1 MRFEFLKAFGNRFER
16 APGQGPVQHRQET
29 TSTRAASAVHTDHS
43 LWRRLEFSP
52 RIFGG
57 KRFGSTIM
65 DRYILAEI
73 FQPFFVSLL
82 FFTSLFV
89 SIALKDVIG
98 DLLGKGVDPV
108 RIFKF
113 LFDLLFEKMSLTLPV
128 ACLFSGIL
136 AAGRLS
142 GDSEITA
149 LRAAGI
155 SFARMY
161 GVFLFAGLL
170 SMLIMG
176 YLIFFISPAS
186 ARDREDFENWLK
198 NYHSLTMV
206 STGRFMG
213 RGGFDGVS
221 SKGQDIYAESRTGN
235 ILNQVQIRE
244 WNNSVDLKNS
254 PTVPVGDNVRIPIGN
269 GFITQVI
276 HAKSGELL
284 SRVRE
289 DGTEEKLIRLTEGFT
304 IELDDEEKAYQ
315 VTDFGGGTMD
325 YVIPAPPQQL
335 GRLDVKPDNRTFS
348 ELFEFLDKLENGGIE
363 ITPMTILG
371 SMANLDGLRDYGG
384 LVGEASDE
392 ELEGM
397 MNQKIL
403 LPSVGEMEAMSQ
415 QMQFASIMFSQTGK
429 MPEIKGLENFGTLI
443 QGGEGN
449 PASQIMM
456 FSMMFQN
463 LIKDAKKTGI
473 KYKFEIHRRVATP
486 IGCLLFFFVSFPLG
500 LVVKRSGKGMSFTL
514 ALAVFAG
521 YYIVAMLGTSQATQG
536 KMDPGVAAWLP
547 NSLLLV
553 FGFYLMSSR
562 TDGFSPFAFLVR
574 PIRKLLTRVWNPIA
588 PYARIVFA
596 PWLALYRKWINS
608 RLARGLRFLAI
619 AIWKGGQWIIGRAV
633 QLRDRIRPP
642 VKIEP
647 PADHR

>member
-1 MRFEFLKAFGNRFER
+1 
-16 APGQGPVQHRQET
+16 
-29 TSTRAASAVHTDHS
+29 
-43 LWRRLEFSP
+43 
-52 RIFGG
+52 
-57 KRFGSTIM
+57 M

-161 GVFLFAGLL
+161 RVFLFAGLL
-170 SMLIMG
+170 SMFVMG
-176 YLIFFISPAS
+176 YLIFFVSPQS

-235 ILNQVQIRE
+235 ILNSVQIRE
-244 WNNSVDLKNS
+244 WNNSVDLANS

-284 SRVRE
+284 SRIRE

-304 IELDDEEKAYQ
+304 IELDDEQKAYQ

-325 YVIPAPPQQL
+325 YVIPAPPGQL
-335 GRLDVKPDNRTFS
+335 GRLDVKPDNRTFA
-348 ELFEFLDKLENGGIE
+348 ELFDFLERLENGGIE

-403 LPSVGEMEAMSQ
+403 LPSIQQMEMMAL
-415 QMQFASIMFSQTGK
+415 QMQFAAGQYARTGE
-429 MPEIKGLENFGTLI
+429 MPQIAGMENFGALLA
-443 QGGEGN
+443 GGEGN
-449 PASQIMM
+449 PSSQILMLSVM
-456 FSMMFQN
+456 LQN

-473 KYKFEIHRRVATP
+473 KYHFEIHRRVATP

-514 ALAVFAG
+514 ALGVFAG
-521 YYIVAMLGTSQATQG
+521 YYIVSMVGTSQATQG
-536 KMDPGVAAWLP
+536 KLDPAVAAWLP
-547 NSLLLV
+547 NLILLG
-553 FGFYLMSSR
+553 FGFYLMASR
-562 TDGFSPFAFLVR
+562 TDGFSPFAFLTR
-574 PIRKLLTRVWNPIA
+574 PLGRLFAFLWRPVA
-588 PYARIVFA
+588 PYARLVAAPFVSVFRRLGGPRVVA
-596 PWLALYRKWINS
+596 FLRGALNLALAGWRGFV
-608 RLARGLRFLAI
+608 RLLLR
-619 AIWKGGQWIIGRAV
+619 
-633 QLRDRIRPP
+633 LRDRIRPP
-642 VKIEP
+642 VKVAP

>member
-1 MRFEFLKAFGNRFER
+1 
-16 APGQGPVQHRQET
+16 
-29 TSTRAASAVHTDHS
+29 
-43 LWRRLEFSP
+43 
-52 RIFGG
+52 
-57 KRFGSTIM
+57 M

-161 GVFLFAGLL
+161 RVFLFAGLL
-170 SMLIMG
+170 SMLVMA
-176 YLIFFISPAS
+176 YLIFFISPSS

-235 ILNQVQIRE
+235 ILNHVQIRE
-244 WNNSVDLKNS
+244 WNNSVDLANS
-254 PTVPVGDNVRIPIGN
+254 PTVAVGDNVRIPIGN

-315 VTDFGGGTMD
+315 ITDFAGGSMD
-325 YVIPAPPQQL
+325 YVIPAPPGQL
-335 GRLDVKPDNRTFS
+335 GRLDVKPDNRTFA
-348 ELFEFLDKLENGGIE
+348 ELFDFLDRLENGGIE

-371 SMANLDGLRDYGG
+371 SMANLQGMRDYGG

-403 LPSVGEMEAMSQ
+403 LPSIQQMEMMAL
-415 QMQFASIMFSQTGK
+415 QMQFAAGQYARTGE
-429 MPEIKGLENFGTLI
+429 MPQIAGMENFGALLQT
-443 QGGEGN
+443 GEGN
-449 PASQIMM
+449 PTSQIMM
-456 FSMMFQN
+456 LSVMLQN

-473 KYKFEIHRRVATP
+473 KYRFEIHRRIATP

-514 ALAVFAG
+514 ALGVFAG
-521 YYIVAMLGTSQATQG
+521 YYIVTMVGTSQATQG
-536 KMDPGVAAWLP
+536 KLDPGVAAWLP
-547 NSLLLV
+547 NVILLF

-562 TDGFSPFAFLVR
+562 TDGFKPLAFLTR
-574 PIRKLLTRVWNPIA
+574 PVGRLLARLWTPIE
-588 PYARIVFA
+588 PYARPFLNRLHAALAWLSATA
-596 PWLALYRKWINS
+596 PVRLAVRLVRAVALALRWTGG
-608 RLARGLRFLAI
+608 ALR
-619 AIWKGGQWIIGRAV
+619 R
-633 QLRDRIRPP
+633 LRDRIRPP
-642 VKIEP
+642 EKIAP

>member
-1 MRFEFLKAFGNRFER
+1 MSAG
-16 APGQGPVQHRQET
+16 AGP
-29 TSTRAASAVHTDHS
+29 AVHTDRTF
-43 LWRRLEFSP
+43 WRRLEFAP
-52 RIFGG
+52 RGR
-57 KRFGSTIM
+57 RFGPTIM

-161 GVFLFAGLL
+161 RVFLFAGLL
-170 SMLIMG
+170 SMFVMG
-176 YLIFFISPAS
+176 YLIFFVSPQS

-235 ILNQVQIRE
+235 ILNSVQIRE
-244 WNNSVDLKNS
+244 WNNSVDLANS

-284 SRVRE
+284 SRIRE

-304 IELDDEEKAYQ
+304 IELDDEQKAYQ

-325 YVIPAPPQQL
+325 YVIPAPPGQL
-335 GRLDVKPDNRTFS
+335 GRLDVKPDNRTFA
-348 ELFEFLDKLENGGIE
+348 ELFDFLERLENGGIE

-403 LPSVGEMEAMSQ
+403 LPSIQQMEMMAL
-415 QMQFASIMFSQTGK
+415 QMQFAAGQYARTGE
-429 MPEIKGLENFGTLI
+429 MPQIAGMENFGALLA
-443 QGGEGN
+443 GGEGN
-449 PASQIMM
+449 PSSQILMLSVM
-456 FSMMFQN
+456 LQN

-473 KYKFEIHRRVATP
+473 KYHFEIHRRVATP

-514 ALAVFAG
+514 ALGVFAG
-521 YYIVAMLGTSQATQG
+521 YYIVSMVGTSQATQG
-536 KMDPGVAAWLP
+536 KLDPAVAAWLP
-547 NSLLLV
+547 NLILLG
-553 FGFYLMSSR
+553 FGFYLMASR
-562 TDGFSPFAFLVR
+562 TDGFSPFAFLTR
-574 PIRKLLTRVWNPIA
+574 PLGRLFAFLWRPVA
-588 PYARIVFA
+588 PYARLVAAPFVSVFRRLGGPRVVA
-596 PWLALYRKWINS
+596 FLRGALNLALAGWRGFV
-608 RLARGLRFLAI
+608 RLLLR
-619 AIWKGGQWIIGRAV
+619 
-633 QLRDRIRPP
+633 LRDRIRPP
-642 VKIEP
+642 VKVAP

>member
-1 MRFEFLKAFGNRFER
+1 
-16 APGQGPVQHRQET
+16 
-29 TSTRAASAVHTDHS
+29 
-43 LWRRLEFSP
+43 
-52 RIFGG
+52 
-57 KRFGSTIM
+57 M

-161 GVFLFAGLL
+161 RVFLFAGLL
-170 SMLIMG
+170 SMLVMG
-176 YLIFFISPAS
+176 YLIFFVSPAS

-244 WNNSVDLKNS
+244 WNNSVDLANS

-276 HAKSGELL
+276 HAKTGELL

-315 VTDFGGGTMD
+315 ITDFGGGSMD
-325 YVIPAPPQQL
+325 YVIPAPPGQL
-335 GRLDVKPDNRTFS
+335 GRLDVKPDNRTFA
-348 ELFEFLDKLENGGIE
+348 ELFDFLDRLENGGIE

-371 SMANLDGLRDYGG
+371 SMANVQGLRDYGG

-403 LPSVGEMEAMSQ
+403 LPSIEQMEMMAL
-415 QMQFASIMFSQTGK
+415 QMQFAAGTFARTGK
-429 MPEIKGLENFGTLI
+429 MPQIQGMENFGALL
-443 QGGEGN
+443 QGGDGN
-449 PASQIMM
+449 PTQQIMM
-456 FSMMFQN
+456 LSMMLQN

-473 KYKFEIHRRVATP
+473 KYRFEIHRRVATP

-514 ALAVFAG
+514 ALGVFAG

-536 KMDPGVAAWLP
+536 KLDPGVAAWLP
-547 NSLLLV
+547 NAILLT
-553 FGFYLMSSR
+553 FGFYLMASR
-562 TDGFSPFAFLVR
+562 TDGFNPFAFLTR
-574 PIRKLLTRVWNPIA
+574 PLARLLGRLWKPIA
-588 PYARIVFA
+588 PHAAAALA
-596 PWLALYRKWINS
+596 PVRRAFH
-608 RLARGLRFLAI
+608 RLGGPRLIRFLGRGLRALA
-619 AIWKGGQWIIGRAV
+619 AAGGWILNLARRV
-633 QLRDRIRPP
+633 RDRIRPP
-642 VKIEP
+642 VKVAP

>member
-1 MRFEFLKAFGNRFER
+1 LFGRGPEPDSRR
-16 APGQGPVQHRQET
+16 A
-29 TSTRAASAVHTDHS
+29 TSAEAGAPVHTDRS
-43 LWRRLEFSP
+43 LWRRLEFRS
-52 RIFGG
+52 RFFGG
-57 KRFGSTIM
+57 RRFGPTIM

-161 GVFLFAGLL
+161 RVFLFAGLL
-170 SMLIMG
+170 SMLVMG
-176 YLIFFISPAS
+176 YLIFFVSPAS

-244 WNNSVDLKNS
+244 WNNSVDLANS

-276 HAKSGELL
+276 HAKTGELL

-315 VTDFGGGTMD
+315 ITDFGGGSMD
-325 YVIPAPPQQL
+325 YVIPAPPGQL
-335 GRLDVKPDNRTFS
+335 GRLDVKPDNRTFA
-348 ELFEFLDKLENGGIE
+348 ELFDFLDRLENGGIE

-371 SMANLDGLRDYGG
+371 SMANVQGLRDYGG

-403 LPSVGEMEAMSQ
+403 LPSIEQMEMMAL
-415 QMQFASIMFSQTGK
+415 QMQFAAGTFARTGK
-429 MPEIKGLENFGTLI
+429 MPQIQGMENFGALL
-443 QGGEGN
+443 QGGDGN
-449 PASQIMM
+449 PTQQIMM
-456 FSMMFQN
+456 LSMMLQN

-473 KYKFEIHRRVATP
+473 KYRFEIHRRVATP

-514 ALAVFAG
+514 ALGVFAG

-536 KMDPGVAAWLP
+536 KLDPGVAAWLP
-547 NSLLLV
+547 NAILLT
-553 FGFYLMSSR
+553 FGFYLMASR
-562 TDGFSPFAFLVR
+562 TDGFNPFAFLTR
-574 PIRKLLTRVWNPIA
+574 PLARLLGRLWKPIA
-588 PYARIVFA
+588 PHAAAALA
-596 PWLALYRKWINS
+596 PVRRAFH
-608 RLARGLRFLAI
+608 RLGGPRLIRFLGRGLRALA
-619 AIWKGGQWIIGRAV
+619 AAGGWILNLARRV
-633 QLRDRIRPP
+633 RDRIRPP
-642 VKIEP
+642 VKVAP